1 MLNYEDYFNDLT
13 KINAHLNFYINKPK
27 VLKKYTNILSD
38 DYLNKCHNLNKKY
51 SNTKDLELKRTINF
65 EKKNL
70 SYKLYLYNLISSNE
84 NQILIFED
92 ENNKLFPVK
101 YKKEREADFHKYL
114 KTLIM
119 RLNEAL
125 EKEITIPVIIIKKII
140 IELKKL
146 KKYKYVYDYLKNVYL
161 PKARKT
167 IGLCNLKKGKKIY
180 KLLLKNLID
189 KTPEYVHKLGLS
201 LVSKIKPLKNNEQ
214 NTYKSRE
221 ALFKDCLEVS
231 LYVYNNI
238 IDKNFYYKPSKPF
251 NIQKVKKEMEYIFPM
266 AYYSPIEDTIY
277 INLRF
282 YNECTKQSLYP
293 LLIHECFH
301 QYHYLFMKYHKL
313 KKYQIYG
320 YNNLT
325 FLEGFAHYM
334 EIYCDKN
341 CDNKNDPNNY
351 DGIENHSDNYYS
363 ILRKIRLV
371 ADTGINYY
379 GWSYKKTFN
388 FMKKYLQNKTNDIIN
403 EIDRYICN
411 PGQALCYVIGKLEII
426 KMRDKYL
433 KENKTKTIKD
443 FHERLLINGTCSLST
458 IKKLL

>member
-1 MLNYEDYFNDLT
+1 MET
-13 KINAHLNFYINKPK
+13 QKIKKPK
-27 VLKKYTNILSD
+27 DPKYNNSVE
-38 DYLNKCHNLNKKY
+38 YNKKY
-51 SNTKDLELKRTINF
+51 
-65 EKKNL
+65 L
-70 SYKLYLYNLISSNE
+70 SYKMYLYFLLTSYENSIVIFENE
-84 NQILIFED
+84 NK
-92 ENNKLFPVK
+92 KLFPVK
-101 YKKEREADFHKYL
+101 YKKDREMDFHEYL
-114 KTLIM
+114 KTIIM
-119 RLNEAL
+119 RLNEGL
-125 EKEITIPVIIIKKII
+125 DKKITMPFIIVKKII
-140 IELKKL
+140 LQLKNL
-146 KKYKYVYDYLKNVYL
+146 SKYKYLYDYLKNVYL
-161 PKARKT
+161 PKSRKK
-167 IGLCNLKKGKKIY
+167 IGLCNLKNGKKIY
-180 KLLLKNLID
+180 KLLLKNSVD
-189 KTPEYVHKLGLS
+189 KTPEYVNTLGLS
-201 LVSKIKPLKNNEQ
+201 LVSNIKPPIKDNHYF
-214 NTYKSRE
+214 YKSKE
-221 ALFKDCLEVS
+221 VLFKDCVEIA
-231 LYVYNNI
+231 LYVYDTI
-238 IDKNFYYKPSKPF
+238 IDKYFYYKPLKPF
-251 NIQKVKKEMEYIFPM
+251 KIEKVPKEMEDNFPM
-266 AYYSPIEDTIY
+266 AYYSPIEDIIY

-282 YNECTKQSLYP
+282 YSECTRKSLHP

-301 QYHYLFMKYHKL
+301 QYHYRFMKYHKL
-313 KKYQIYG
+313 KTYQIYG

-325 FLEGFAHYM
+325 FIEGFAHYM